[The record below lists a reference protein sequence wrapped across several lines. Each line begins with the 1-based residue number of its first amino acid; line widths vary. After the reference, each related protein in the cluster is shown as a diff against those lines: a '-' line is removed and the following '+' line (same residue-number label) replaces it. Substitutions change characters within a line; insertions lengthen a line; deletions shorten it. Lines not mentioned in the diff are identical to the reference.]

1 MINKTF
7 APQSVAIVGASQ
19 DSEKIA
25 SVILKN
31 LIDGRYNGK
40 IYPIN
45 PKYTE
50 ILGRETYATIL
61 DFKEKIDL
69 VCIAIP
75 YQFVESI
82 IDQCI
87 QKKVKS
93 VVIITAGFKETGEE
107 GKLLEEHIAEKLEKA
122 GIRLLGPNCLGFIN
136 NKAHINLSF
145 ARKNPGDG
153 DIAFISQSG
162 AFCTAILD
170 MACENGMGFSHIIS
184 LGNKADIHENEL
196 IQSVLFDKDIKAL
209 ALYLEEFA
217 DGKEFVTLAQKAKK
231 PILLIAPG
239 SSEKAKQAISSHTGA
254 LASSYDTTI
263 AAVKKGN
270 IILTENSEEL
280 FKLITLINQTTIP
293 KGSNLA
299 IITNA
304 GGPGILATDAL
315 EKEGLSL
322 IEIGERTEQKL
333 MKILPKE
340 ANIKNPIDIL
350 GDARSDR
357 YTQAIETILEEKD
370 LDALLVIL
378 TPQLITDIEGTAQKI
393 VEISKTTS
401 KPIFSCFLGGKDI
414 RAGFRILDSGGAPSF
429 NDLQEATHLIAK
441 LAKFELD
448 KDRTKIV
455 DCNDYRKRQK
465 YKKELSQYCTG
476 EDVTV
481 LPDDLAI
488 SMLHEFKIDTPNEF
502 VTESLDSAIDF
513 AATHFPV
520 VIKATAQDLAHK
532 TDFKGV
538 YLDIRTISELEEKF
552 LELKEN
558 LSRLTGKPSPKIL
571 IQEMIDG
578 NVEFFVG
585 ANREGN
591 SKIYEKEGK
600 GFGHLLA
607 IGQGGIY
614 TEVYKDIKHILI
626 PEYDEKIRQILDETK
641 IAMIINGYRGKPV
654 LAKEKIIDLI
664 VKIERLLITYPEI
677 ISMDM
682 NPVIITETRAIV
694 VDAKLYVRIS

>member
-31 LIDGRYNGK
+31 LIEGGYNGK

-61 DFKEKIDL
+61 DVKEKIDL

-75 YQFVESI
+75 YQFVESV

-87 QKKVKS
+87 QKRIKS

-107 GKLLEEHIAEKLEKA
+107 GKLLEERITEKLKKA
-122 GIRLLGPNCLGFIN
+122 KIRLLGPNCLGFIN

-170 MACENGMGFSHIIS
+170 MACENGMGFSHIVS

-270 IILTENSEEL
+270 IILAENSEEL

-293 KGSNLA
+293 KGTNMA

-322 IEIGERTEQKL
+322 IEIGEKTKQKL

-340 ANIKNPIDIL
+340 SNIKNPIDIL

-357 YTQAIETILEEKD
+357 YTQTIEAVLEEKD

-414 RAGFRILDSGGAPSF
+414 RAGFRILDSGGVPSF
-429 NDLQEATHLIAK
+429 NDLQEAAHLIAK
-441 LAKFELD
+441 LAKFEQD

-455 DCNDYRKRQK
+455 DCKDYRKRQK
-465 YKKELSQYCTG
+465 YKKKLAQYCT
-476 EDVTV
+476 EENISV

-488 SMLHEFKIDTPNEF
+488 SMLHEFKIDTPNEI
-502 VTESLDSAIDF
+502 VTESLASAIDF

-552 LELKEN
+552 IELKEN
-558 LSRLTGKPSPKIL
+558 LSRLTGKSSPKIL

-578 NVEFFVG
+578 NVEFFIG

-654 LAKEKIIDLI
+654 LAKEKIINLI
-664 VKIERLLITYPEI
+664 VQIEKLLISYPEI

-694 VDAKLYVRIS
+694 VDAKLYVQN